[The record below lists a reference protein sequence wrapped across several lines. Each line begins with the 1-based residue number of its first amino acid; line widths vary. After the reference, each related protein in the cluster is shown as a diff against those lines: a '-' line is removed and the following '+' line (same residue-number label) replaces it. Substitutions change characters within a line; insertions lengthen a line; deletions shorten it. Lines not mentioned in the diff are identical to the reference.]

1 MRRPGCNK
9 TTELFSEAAG
19 HSDIA
24 IRPPRSAKTKRV
36 PPFSI
41 RFTAEERERLSS
53 AAGNMALSAYIKGR
67 LFDGMPPVPRQ
78 RSHSRVDQS
87 KIGQALAML
96 GQSRLSA
103 NMNQIAKAANRGTLP
118 LTPDLIEDLNSA
130 CADIEYMRW
139 LLVSSLGLKPKQ

>member
-19 HSDIA
+19 HGDIA
-24 IRPPRSAKTKRV
+24 IRPPRSAKTKRE

-41 RFTAEERERLSS
+41 RFTPEERKRVAA
-53 AAGNMALSAYIKGR
+53 AAGNMPLSAYIKAR
-67 LFDGMPPVPRQ
+67 LFDGLPAVPRQ

-87 KIGQALAML
+87 KIGQVLAKF

-118 LTPDLIEDLNSA
+118 LTPDLVKDLNGA
-130 CADIEYMRW
+130 CSDIKYMRW